1 MVNIIFDNKRT
12 NCCRQRI
19 QFEIVALILWSLFY
33 MQRFRE
39 MVYLKVVKH
48 EKRNIPIVRSSVG
61 VPFEMWFE
69 EHDILYQ

>member
-1 MVNIIFDNKRT
+1 
-12 NCCRQRI
+12 
-19 QFEIVALILWSLFY
+19 

>member
-1 MVNIIFDNKRT
+1 
-12 NCCRQRI
+12 
-19 QFEIVALILWSLFY
+19 

-39 MVYLKVVKH
+39 MVYLKAVKH
-48 EKRNIPIVRSSVG
+48 EKRNIPIVRASVD